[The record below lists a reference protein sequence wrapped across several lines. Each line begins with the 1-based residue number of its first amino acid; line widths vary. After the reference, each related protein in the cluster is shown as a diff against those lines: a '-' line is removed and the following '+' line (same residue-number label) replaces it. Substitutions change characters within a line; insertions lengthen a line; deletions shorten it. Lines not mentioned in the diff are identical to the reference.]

1 MLVANPDYASLL
13 AQIAAETDPV
23 IKQQL
28 IEQCYVF
35 ETEPTLEEKELF
47 EYCAFDY
54 IQDNPG
60 YVDGASQVPVDTG
73 LFVAAGYVADGYIN
87 TLNANTDTITGL
99 YMDAGYVANG
109 YIIDIT
115 SEYGTGWSAYTG
127 VYYNNN
133 GETT

>member
-1 MLVANPDYASLL
+1 MANPDYSTLL

-28 IEQCYVF
+28 IDQCYIF
-35 ETEPTLEEKELF
+35 EDPLTNEEKELF

-54 IQDNPG
+54 IENNPG
-60 YVDGASQVPVDTG
+60 YVEAADSSPTG
-73 LFVAAGYVADGYIN
+73 VYVVEGYVADGYIN
-87 TLNANTDTITGL
+87 IEDTIVYRDVYVL
-99 YMDAGYVANG
+99 EGYVDEN
-109 YIIDIT
+109 YIEIPD
-115 SEYGTGWSAYTG
+115 SAQYSGFVSYVG